1 LHDFVNII
9 DEFLSFDEFKF
20 VKNVGHWCNMSAV
33 LQICWTFY
41 GFLIHNVERY
51 SCYFILFE
59 LLFDFLSNDEFK
71 FVRIVGRMINPYMM
85 MGLQHGVMPPP
96 CGGHGRPFGPRGDL
110 FWGGC
115 ARFARPFMLYQFNA
129 IQRVLVRHE

>member
-1 LHDFVNII
+1 MQHVCGFA
-9 DEFLSFDEFKF
+9 
-20 VKNVGHWCNMSAV
+20 NM
-33 LQICWTFY
+33 LDIL

-71 FVRIVGRMINPYMM
+71 FVVIVGGMINPYMM
-85 MGLQHGVMPPP
+85 MGLQHGVMPP

-110 FWGGC
+110 FWAGVRDLRDHLC
-115 ARFARPFMLYQFNA
+115 CTSLTQFNA
-129 IQRVLVRHE
+129 SYST

>member
-1 LHDFVNII
+1 MMQHVCCFADMLDI
-9 DEFLSFDEFKF
+9 L
-20 VKNVGHWCNMSAV
+20 
-33 LQICWTFY
+33 

-85 MGLQHGVMPPP
+85 MGLQHGVMPPLR
-96 CGGHGRPFGPRGDL
+96 GGMGGPSGRGATFFGAGVRDL
-110 FWGGC
+110 RDHLC
-115 ARFARPFMLYQFNA
+115 CTSLTQFNA
-129 IQRVLVRHE
+129 S